1 MNSIH
6 LVILILTTLGIQ
18 AHAAKAKA
26 QNADLCPNLTIISH
40 RGLAGLLPEESQL
53 GYQAAADLGTD
64 YLEMDVHR
72 TKDNILIVNHDNT
85 FARTTDISKVY
96 PSRINDPI
104 YTFNFDEI
112 SKLKNKGVPV
122 LKLEDVINISL
133 THPHHPGLYIE
144 SKSPELYPGVEKQI
158 VDLLETKGALRQVK
172 VYFQSFDILS
182 IKKFKELRPEIPRV
196 FLSEESYSTLIKK
209 ELPLAV
215 QFANGIGPDLNQV
228 GTVKLNDFLNSTHK
242 PKLVVHFWTV
252 DNPEQMKKLIS
263 SNVDG
268 VFTNRTDLLMEACG
282 KLNPSQINSI
292 LANYPIQH

>member
-1 MNSIH
+1 MSSFQ
-6 LVILILTTLGIQ
+6 LTFILLTSLGIQ
-18 AHAAKAKA
+18 AHATQVKA
-26 QNADLCPNLTIISH
+26 QNADLCQNLSIISH

-72 TKDNILIVNHDNT
+72 TKDSVLIVNHDNT

-96 PSRINDPI
+96 PNRMNDPI
-104 YTFNFDEI
+104 YTFTFDEI
-112 SKLKNKGVPV
+112 LKLKNNGVPI

-158 VDLLETKGALRQVK
+158 IDLLEAKAAFRQVK

-182 IKKFKELRPEIPRV
+182 IKKFKDLRPEIPRIY
-196 FLSEESYSTLIKK
+196 LSESPYSNLIKK
-209 ELPLAV
+209 ELPLAI

-228 GTVKLNDFLNSTHK
+228 GTVKLSEFLGFLHK

-252 DNPEQMKKLIS
+252 DAPELMKKLIA

-268 VFTNRTDLLMEACG
+268 IFTNRTDLLMEACG
-282 KLNPSQINSI
+282 KLNASQINSI